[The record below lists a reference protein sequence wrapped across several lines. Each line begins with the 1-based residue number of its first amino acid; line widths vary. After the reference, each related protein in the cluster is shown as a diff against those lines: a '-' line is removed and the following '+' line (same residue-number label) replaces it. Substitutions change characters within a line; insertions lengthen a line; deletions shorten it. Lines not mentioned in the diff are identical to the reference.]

1 MNTSKLLKL
10 SEDTKNVIIEVS
22 ALSGISQNI
31 IKEVFE
37 YLLINW
43 AIKISDHPDDF
54 AELDIPY
61 LGTVNVKFS
70 NDTVTDTGDL
80 KTEIES
86 YVEIDEG
93 FKTLIGTIHDEGRTE
108 LINMMMKKIEQ
119 AIMVASSYTPKS
131 VYKKS

>member
-1 MNTSKLLKL
+1 MNNTKLLKL
-10 SEDTKNVIIEVS
+10 SEDTKNVILEVS

-43 AIKISDHPDDF
+43 AIKISDHPDDY
-54 AELDIPY
+54 ADLDIPY
-61 LGTVNVKFS
+61 IGTVHVKFV
-70 NDTVTDTGDL
+70 DDKVTETGDI

-86 YVEIDEG
+86 YVDIDES
-93 FKTLIGTIHDEGRTE
+93 FKNLIGTIHDEGRTE
-108 LINMMMKKIEQ
+108 LISMMMKKIEQ